1 MLDGI
6 VTVLKEWDW
15 SQRPTA
21 VVSIGSR
28 TRPGLIHNTAQ
39 RIAEIGRLPHLG
51 TVAPANPDP
60 DARRAAKGNSAQ
72 RLLQVHDA
80 FRLPDPLSAALAD
93 PAHRGPILLV
103 DDRVDTGWTMTVTAR
118 LLRQSGADAVL
129 PFALTLE
136 A

>member
-28 TRPGLIHNTAQ
+28 TRPGLIRDTAQ
-39 RIAEIGRLPHLG
+39 RIASIGRLPYLG
-51 TVAPANPDP
+51 AIAPADP
-60 DARRAAKGNSAQ
+60 ARHQPPRGNSAQ

-80 FRLPDPLSAALAD
+80 FQLPDALSAAVAD
-93 PAHRGPILLV
+93 ATGPVLLV
-103 DDRVDTGWTMTVTAR
+103 DDRVDTGWTSTVAAR
-118 LLRQSGADAVL
+118 LLRHAGADAVL
-129 PFALTLE
+129 PFALALE
-136 A
+136 G